1 MTASGSSRGRFDPG
15 RQLCNVLPG
24 RPTLLRAM
32 CAQLY
37 AARSARPNGS
47 PSKAFLGTKNIIQK
61 IVLNLD

>member
-1 MTASGSSRGRFDPG
+1 MTASGSSRDRFDPG

-24 RPTLLRAM
+24 RPTLLRVM

-37 AARSARPNGS
+37 ATRSARPNGS
-47 PSKAFLGTKNIIQK
+47 LSMAFLGAKNIIRK